1 MPTVLRRG
9 PYRIFFY
16 SGDRPEPP
24 HVHVERETMVAK
36 LWLNP
41 VAVAVSGGFALVEL
55 RRIAALVDEQREQ
68 LMESWNEF
76 FAD

>member
-1 MPTVLRRG
+1 
-9 PYRIFFY
+9 
-16 SGDRPEPP
+16 
-24 HVHVERETMVAK
+24 MVAK